1 MEKHGYK
8 NLVSFKSNI
17 RLGSNKGQTGSDL
30 VFNEIIKNRVH
41 MLAKAKLGNPAR
53 DEVIDLTDDEIELLS
68 KQANLLLQS
77 FSSRFVFKL
86 PLYGSTVKNSNPYFR
101 PKEKSNKQIE
111 DLIISLQD
119 FEKHKNDPNTV
130 LTRSHFF
137 AVIQHVELV
146 RQNTLTEDNV
156 SSRRVSF

>member
-17 RLGSNKGQTGSDL
+17 RLGSNKGQTGSKSDL
-30 VFNEIIKNRVH
+30 VFIIKNRVH

-77 FSSRFVFKL
+77 FSSRFVQATIIR
-86 PLYGSTVKNSNPYFR
+86 LYC
-101 PKEKSNKQIE
+101 
-111 DLIISLQD
+111 
-119 FEKHKNDPNTV
+119 
-130 LTRSHFF
+130 
-137 AVIQHVELV
+137 
-146 RQNTLTEDNV
+146 
-156 SSRRVSF
+156 

>member
-77 FSSRFVFKL
+77 FSSRFVYKL
-86 PLYGSTVKNSNPYFR
+86 PLYGSTVKN
-101 PKEKSNKQIE
+101 
-111 DLIISLQD
+111 
-119 FEKHKNDPNTV
+119 
-130 LTRSHFF
+130 
-137 AVIQHVELV
+137 
-146 RQNTLTEDNV
+146 
-156 SSRRVSF
+156 

>member
-1 MEKHGYK
+1 MMLIIVVRIMVTFEKGTSHK
-8 NLVSFKSNI
+8 
-17 RLGSNKGQTGSDL
+17 RAQ
-30 VFNEIIKNRVH
+30 
-41 MLAKAKLGNPAR
+41 M
-53 DEVIDLTDDEIELLS
+53 
-68 KQANLLLQS
+68 LLL
-77 FSSRFVFKL
+77 FFKFV
-86 PLYGSTVKNSNPYFR
+86 FR
-101 PKEKSNKQIE
+101 PKEKSSKQIE

-156 SSRRVSF
+156 SFRRVSF